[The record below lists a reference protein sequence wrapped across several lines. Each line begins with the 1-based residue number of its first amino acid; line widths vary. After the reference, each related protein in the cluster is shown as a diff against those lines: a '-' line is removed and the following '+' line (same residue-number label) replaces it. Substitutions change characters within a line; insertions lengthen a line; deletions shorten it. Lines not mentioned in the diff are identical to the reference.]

1 MAQVFVRVHWP
12 QDPAES
18 AKAGEVSNGA
28 ERAVLPHSLESVV
41 TNAVGAVCRG
51 PYSDLVGD
59 DVGLW
64 VFRCCLDCGKVFQS
78 CALRWL
84 F

>member
-51 PYSDLVGD
+51 PYSDLVAMMLGYGFSGVVLI
-59 DVGLW
+59 VGKSSS
-64 VFRCCLDCGKVFQS
+64 R
-78 CALRWL
+78 AR
-84 F
+84 